1 MACALMASALA
12 PQHLLAQEAQT
23 PAEAPSA
30 TASSTAAP
38 SAAALSAAASS
49 TAVPSAAA
57 PSAAVPPS
65 AAAPAT
71 DGAAAPTSTG
81 AKFADLLAATGIT
94 ATGYVS
100 TSYYHSS
107 GDSTFH
113 EFDTAHDTFQL
124 DQAGLTVAYQPK
136 EGFGALVNVV
146 AGEDAR
152 IINQAENGGDSEFN
166 VTQAFVQ
173 YAKGPLTV
181 IGGRF
186 LTLAGAES
194 ENPTLNTNFSRSLVY
209 FAEPITHT
217 GLRATYAATDT
228 LSVIIG
234 INDGWNTTST
244 SYGSK
249 TGEFGL
255 LYTPNKAASITAQ
268 AYVGKDPSYNATR
281 ALVDIVATY
290 NATASLSFVLNYDWG
305 EQEQQPVGT
314 DLSNL
319 DWNAL
324 AGYVNYAF
332 NSQWRVS
339 LRGELLDDQGG
350 FVTNTPQKIE
360 EGTVTVGYSP
370 MKSFELR
377 LEGRYDT
384 SNKATFV
391 YKTNAG
397 ETFDTHQTGFAAQ
410 GIFKF

>member
-1 MACALMASALA
+1 MPTVACRDPAVTSEPGPAASPSASFRRPIAACVLLASAIA
-12 PQHLLAQEAQT
+12 PSYLLAQAAQ
-23 PAEAPSA
+23 PSA
-30 TASSTAAP
+30 TAAST
-38 SAAALSAAASS
+38 
-49 TAVPSAAA
+49 T
-57 PSAAVPPS
+57 
-65 AAAPAT
+65 AAPAT
-71 DGAAAPTSTG
+71 DATSAPTSTG
-81 AKFADLLAATGIT
+81 ARFDNLLAATGIT

-136 EGFGALVNVV
+136 EGFGALVNLV

-152 IINQAENGGDSEFN
+152 VINRAESGSDSEFN
-166 VTQAFVQ
+166 VTQAYVQ

-194 ENPTLNTNFSRSLVY
+194 ENPSLDTNFSRSLVY

-217 GLRATYAATDT
+217 GVRATYAATDT
-228 LSVIIG
+228 LSVIVG
-234 INDGWNTTST
+234 VNDGWNTTST

-249 TGEFGL
+249 TGEFAL
-255 LYTPNKAASITAQ
+255 LYTPNKIASVTAQ

-290 NATASLSFVLNYDWG
+290 NATSSLSFVLNYCWG
-305 EQEQQPVGT
+305 EQEQQPVLGA
-314 DLSNL
+314 DLPSL
-319 DWNAL
+319 DWDAL

-339 LRGELLDDQGG
+339 LRGEFLDDKGG
-350 FVTNTPQKIE
+350 VVTTTPQKIE
-360 EGTVTVGYSP
+360 EGTITVGYSP
-370 MKSFELR
+370 VKSFELR

-384 SNKATFV
+384 SNEATFI
-391 YKTNAG
+391 YNTDDS
-397 ETFDTHQTGFAAQ
+397 ETFDEHQTGFAIQ
-410 GIFKF
+410 GIYKF